1 MREPANPYLPSMKS
15 QIQQADGYRYSG
27 ENIGG
32 DIGIYKAV
40 QIVEQEPALVRLDSG
55 AAFDPVLQQRQ
66 RTRPRKQFR
75 KDSPEKRSDVQP
87 PENRVGA
94 RQPSAENHPQNEQ
107 RMQEED
113 GSRECRIEIR
123 SKNSCMH
130 L

>member
-1 MREPANPYLPSMKS
+1 
-15 QIQQADGYRYSG
+15 
-27 ENIGG
+27 
-32 DIGIYKAV
+32 
-40 QIVEQEPALVRLDSG
+40 VEQEPALVRLDSG

-94 RQPSAENHPQNEQ
+94 RQPSADNHPQNEQ

-113 GSRECRIEIR
+113 GSRANKGKVSGETVTVQSVAWNC
-123 SKNSCMH
+123 SVH
-130 L
+130 Q